1 MLLELFAQIF
11 QLLFDLVP
19 RPVLVPYSNRA
30 VCILLGKWC
39 RVLNPGL
46 YVVIPILE
54 EFEEYTVTD
63 EVSETA
69 ILAVS
74 DSDGRSWQVR
84 LAIGWRTGDPM
95 LAHTRQ
101 VDPAIMLEQRAGA
114 GLVRVMSQMTSASIV
129 LRGPDQICKKVR
141 DRLADRMIDRG
152 LVVESVSAV
161 MFDRCRSFFFPML
174 NVFQTHLEGV
184 SMLVLSQPIK
194 RHGGKGAH
202 AGKLAKWILSKMP
215 EHTHFVEPYFGG
227 GAVLLRKDPQ
237 NVSEVVNDLDGD
249 LSNFWSVLAD
259 REAFL
264 TSFALFRQRRSVK
277 TSSTLRGAK

>member
-161 MFDRCRSFFFPML
+161 MFDRCRSFF
-174 NVFQTHLEGV
+174 
-184 SMLVLSQPIK
+184 
-194 RHGGKGAH
+194 
-202 AGKLAKWILSKMP
+202 
-215 EHTHFVEPYFGG
+215 
-227 GAVLLRKDPQ
+227 
-237 NVSEVVNDLDGD
+237 
-249 LSNFWSVLAD
+249 LSNAERVSDA
-259 REAFL
+259 
-264 TSFALFRQRRSVK
+264 S
-277 TSSTLRGAK
+277 